1 MPSGI
6 LVVLALGLLVIVPA
20 VILWR
25 ITRRDRDFGSLAE
38 EATCATLHTA
48 AQASPALRGGLRPQT
63 AEQAIRP
70 LRRLLGDASL
80 TITDRYRVLAWAGPG
95 EHHGE
100 WTVRQAAATLS
111 TGRAET
117 LSAQRVRCGHPDCEI
132 RGAVIAPLVVDDQV
146 VGTLAAYASEAG
158 PSLTRTTAEL
168 ARWVSGQLE
177 LAELDRARQ
186 RLAEAEVKA
195 LRAQI
200 SPHFIFNALTAI
212 ASYVRT
218 DPDNARELLLD
229 FADFT
234 RYSLRE
240 HGQFTT
246 LAEELRSVNRYL
258 ALERARF
265 GDRLQVNVRIAPE
278 VLPVAVPFLCLQP
291 IVENAVQH
299 GLERKPGVGHITVVA
314 EDDVSECR
322 VRIEDDGVGAD
333 PEHIRGILS
342 GEIATESLGVANVD
356 ERMRSVFGDEY
367 GIVIET
373 APGAGTAVTLRFPKF
388 HPGVRVG

>member
-1 MPSGI
+1 M
-6 LVVLALGLLVIVPA
+6 IVPA
-20 VILWR
+20 FILWR
-25 ITRRDRDFGSLAE
+25 ITHRSRDFGTLAE
-38 EATCATLHTA
+38 DTTYATLHTA
-48 AQASPALRGGLRPQT
+48 AQASPALRGGLQPHT

-70 LRRLLGDASL
+70 LRRLVGDASL
-80 TITDRYRVLAWAGPG
+80 AITDTDRVLAWAGPG

-100 WTVRQAAATLS
+100 STLRHAAATLA
-111 TGRAET
+111 TGRTESLT
-117 LSAQRVRCGHPDCEI
+117 AQRVRCGHADCEI
-132 RGAVIAPLVVDDQV
+132 RGAVIAPLVVDGQV
-146 VGTLAAYASEAG
+146 VGTLATYAPEAG
-158 PSLTRTTAEL
+158 PPLARTTAEL
-168 ARWVSGQLE
+168 ARWVSSQLE

-186 RLAEAEVKA
+186 RLAAAEVKA

-246 LAEELRSVNRYL
+246 LAEELRSINRYL

-314 EDDVSECR
+314 EDGVSECL

-333 PEHIRGILS
+333 PEHMRGILS
-342 GEIATESLGVANVD
+342 GEIATDSLGVANVD